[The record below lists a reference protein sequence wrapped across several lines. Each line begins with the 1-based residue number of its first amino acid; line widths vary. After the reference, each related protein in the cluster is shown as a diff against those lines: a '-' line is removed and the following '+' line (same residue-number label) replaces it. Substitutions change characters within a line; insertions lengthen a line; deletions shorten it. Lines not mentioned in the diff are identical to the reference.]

1 MRIAIQAKTAQT
13 MNDANEVSQTSSG
26 ESAIAQT
33 SFLALTDDEKIDIAA
48 KHILNK
54 YINAFRELANN

>member
-1 MRIAIQAKTAQT
+1 MQAKTDHP
-13 MNDANEVSQTSSG
+13 MNDANDVSQTSSE
-26 ESAIAQT
+26 ESAIEQT
-33 SFLALTDDEKIDIAA
+33 SFLALPDDEKIDIAA